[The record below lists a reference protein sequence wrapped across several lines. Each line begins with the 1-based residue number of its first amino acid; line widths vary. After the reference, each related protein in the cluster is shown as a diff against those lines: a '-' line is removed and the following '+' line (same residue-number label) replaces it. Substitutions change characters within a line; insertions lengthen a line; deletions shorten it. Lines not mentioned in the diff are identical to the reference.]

1 MSARPD
7 QFVRMNYRHAYH
19 AGNFADVLKHAAL
32 VSVLL
37 HLRKKD
43 TPFAVIDT
51 HGGRALYDLGGVEAQ
66 KTAEAAN
73 GILRLLQQDA
83 PPGVLAPYCD
93 LVRSFGEGVYPGS
106 PLIAA
111 RLLRAKDRLVAIEK
125 HPEEHASLAA
135 ALTGDHRARVIL
147 GDFHHELPRLLPPPE
162 RRGLL
167 LIDPP
172 YEADDEFSDA
182 TRTAVAAHRRFANG
196 IVLFWYPAKA
206 RAKIAAS
213 AGEFLNAGVRSL
225 LKVQFDTGASPS
237 NVEGRAPPLAAA
249 GLLVANPP
257 FGFADEMRAIMPFL
271 AQVVGQGP
279 DAHGAVDI
287 IAER

>member
-1 MSARPD
+1 
-7 QFVRMNYRHAYH
+7 MNYRHAYH

-32 VSVLL
+32 VAVLL

-51 HGGRALYDLGGVEAQ
+51 HGGRGLYDLGG
-66 KTAEAAN
+66 AEAKKTIEAAD
-73 GILRLLQQDA
+73 GILRLLHRDA
-83 PPGVLAPYCD
+83 LPGVLAPYCE
-93 LVRSFGEGVYPGS
+93 LVRGFGEGIYPGS

-111 RLLRAKDRLVAIEK
+111 RLLRKKDRLVGIEK

-135 ALTGDHRARVIL
+135 ALAGEPGARIIL
-147 GDFHHELPRLLPPPE
+147 GDFHRELPRLLPPPE
-162 RRGLL
+162 RRGLV

-172 YEADDEFSDA
+172 YEADGELSDA

-196 IVLFWYPAKA
+196 IILFWYPAKA

-225 LKVQFDTGASPS
+225 LKVEFNTGASPS
-237 NVEGRAPPLAAA
+237 TVAEGRAQPLTGA
-249 GLLVANPP
+249 GLLVVNPP
-257 FGFADEMRAIMPFL
+257 FGFAEEMRAIMPFL
-271 AQVVGQGP
+271 THAIGRGP
-279 DAHGAVDI
+279 DAVGAVEI

>member
-1 MSARPD
+1 
-7 QFVRMNYRHAYH
+7 MNYRHAYH

-32 VSVLL
+32 VSVIL

-43 TPFAVIDT
+43 SPFAVIDT
-51 HGGRALYDLGGVEAQ
+51 HGGRGLYDLGGAEAR
-66 KTAEAAN
+66 KTAEAAD
-73 GILRLLQQDA
+73 GILRLLQRGSL
-83 PPGVLAPYCD
+83 PGVLAPYCD
-93 LVRSFGEGVYPGS
+93 LVRGFGEGVYPGS

-111 RLLRAKDRLVAIEK
+111 KLLRPKDRLVAIEK
-125 HPEEHASLAA
+125 HPEEHASLAS
-135 ALTGDHRARVIL
+135 ALAGDHRARIIL
-147 GDFHHELPRLLPPPE
+147 GDFHRELPRLLPPPE

-172 YEADDEFSDA
+172 YESEGEFSDA

-196 IVLFWYPAKA
+196 IILLWYPAKA

-225 LKVQFDTGASPS
+225 LKVEFDTGASPS
-237 NVEGRAPPLAAA
+237 TVVEGRAPPLAAA

-257 FGFADEMRAIMPFL
+257 FGFADEMRATMPFL
-271 AQVVGQGP
+271 TQIIGRGP
-279 DAHGAVDI
+279 DARGAVEI
-287 IAER
+287 ITER

>member
-1 MSARPD
+1 
-7 QFVRMNYRHAYH
+7 MNYRHAYH

-51 HGGRALYDLGGVEAQ
+51 HGGRGLYDLHGTEAQ

-93 LVRSFGEGVYPGS
+93 LVRGFGEGIYPGS
-106 PLIAA
+106 PVIAA
-111 RLLRAKDRLVAIEK
+111 RLLRTKDRLVAIEK
-125 HPEEHASLAA
+125 HPEEHTSLQA
-135 ALTGDHRARVIL
+135 ALAGDSRARTIL
-147 GDFHHELPRLLPPPE
+147 GDFHRELPRLLPPPE

-167 LIDPP
+167 LIDPA
-172 YEADDEFSDA
+172 YEGQDEFSDA
-182 TRTAVAAHRRFANG
+182 TRTAVMAHRRFATG

-225 LKVQFDTGASPS
+225 LKVEFDTGGSPS
-237 NVEGRAPPLAAA
+237 PVAEARAPPLTAA

-257 FGFADEMRAIMPFL
+257 FGFADDMRAIMLFL
-271 AQVVGQGP
+271 ARIIGQGP

>member
-1 MSARPD
+1 
-7 QFVRMNYRHAYH
+7 MNYRHAYH

-32 VSVLL
+32 VAVLL

-51 HGGRALYDLGGVEAQ
+51 HGGRGLYDLGGVEAK
-66 KTAEAAN
+66 KTAEAAG
-73 GILRLLQQDA
+73 GILPLLLRDA
-83 PPGVLAPYCD
+83 LPGVLAPYCD
-93 LVRSFGEGVYPGS
+93 VVRGFGEGIYPGS

-111 RLLRAKDRLVAIEK
+111 RLLRKKDRLVGIEK

-135 ALTGDHRARVIL
+135 ALAGEPGARIIL
-147 GDFHHELPRLLPPPE
+147 GDFHRELPRLLPPPE
-162 RRGLL
+162 RRGLV

-172 YEADDEFSDA
+172 YEADGEFSDA
-182 TRTAVAAHRRFANG
+182 TRTALAAHRRFANG

-225 LKVQFDTGASPS
+225 LRIEFDTGAPQSP
-237 NVEGRAPPLAAA
+237 VAEGRAPPLAAA
-249 GLLVANPP
+249 GLLVVNPP
-257 FGFADEMRAIMPFL
+257 FGFAAEMRTVMPFL
-271 AQVVGQGP
+271 TQIMGRGP
-279 DAHGAVDI
+279 GARGDVEI

>member
-1 MSARPD
+1 
-7 QFVRMNYRHAYH
+7 MNYRHAYH

-32 VSVLL
+32 VGVLL

-51 HGGRALYDLGGVEAQ
+51 HGGRGLYDLQGVEAK
-66 KTAEAAN
+66 KTAEAAV
-73 GILRLLQQDA
+73 GILRLLRMDA
-83 PPGVLAPYCD
+83 VSGVLAPYCD
-93 LVRSFGEGVYPGS
+93 LVRGFGEGVYPGS

-111 RLLRAKDRLVAIEK
+111 RLLRTKDRLVGIEK

-135 ALTGDHRARVIL
+135 ALAGHQRARIIL
-147 GDFHHELPRLLPPPE
+147 GDFHRELPRLLPPLE
-162 RRGLL
+162 RRGLV

-172 YEADDEFSDA
+172 YEADGEFSDA
-182 TRTAVAAHRRFANG
+182 TRTALAAHRRFANG
-196 IVLFWYPAKA
+196 IILFWYPAKA

-225 LKVQFDTGASPS
+225 LKVEFDTGAARSPIA
-237 NVEGRAPPLAAA
+237 EGRGPPLAAA
-249 GLLVANPP
+249 GLLVVNPP
-257 FGFADEMRAIMPFL
+257 FGFAGEMRTIMPFL
-271 AQVVGQGP
+271 TQVMGEGP
-279 DAHGAVDI
+279 DAGGAVEI

>member
-1 MSARPD
+1 
-7 QFVRMNYRHAYH
+7 MNYRHAYH

-51 HGGRALYDLGGVEAQ
+51 HGGRGLYDLGGAEAK
-66 KTAEAAN
+66 KTAEAAD
-73 GILRLLQQDA
+73 GISRLLHRDA
-83 PPGVLAPYCD
+83 VPGVLAPYCD
-93 LVRSFGEGVYPGS
+93 LVRGFGEGVYPGS

-111 RLLRAKDRLVAIEK
+111 RLLRAKDRLVGIEK
-125 HPEEHASLAA
+125 HPEEHAFLAA
-135 ALTGDHRARVIL
+135 ALAGEQGARIVL
-147 GDFHHELPRLLPPPE
+147 GDFHRELPGLLPPPE
-162 RRGLL
+162 RRGLV

-172 YEADDEFSDA
+172 YDSQNEFSDA
-182 TRTAVAAHRRFANG
+182 TLTAIGAYRRFANG
-196 IVLFWYPAKA
+196 IILFWYPAKG

-225 LKVQFDTGASPS
+225 LKVEFDTGASQS
-237 NVEGRAPPLAAA
+237 SVAEGRAPQLTAA
-249 GLLVANPP
+249 GLFVVNPP
-257 FGFADEMRAIMPFL
+257 FGFAGEMRTIMPFL
-271 AQVVGQGP
+271 TQVIGQGP
-279 DAHGAVDI
+279 NARGAVEI